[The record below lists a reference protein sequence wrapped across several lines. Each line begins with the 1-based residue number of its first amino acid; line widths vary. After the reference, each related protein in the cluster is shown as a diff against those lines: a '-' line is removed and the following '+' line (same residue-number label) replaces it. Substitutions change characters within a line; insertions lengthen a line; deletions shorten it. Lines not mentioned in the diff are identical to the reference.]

1 MASETMLAAT
11 SILKK
16 PEIRIAK
23 ITDDITLPRSI
34 SLKSL
39 LVGIAGFLF
48 GVLFYIIFYALL
60 FRFTVVSFF
69 FISFMFTIIAVGLSN
84 YQPLRGENW
93 SSWLNLQAGSA
104 RGGKVEIDGVR
115 VKAYIGIAPLKYSAS
130 GKINVV
136 SSAQEVLPGSVDDRG
151 VSKKR

>member
-1 MASETMLAAT
+1 MPSENMLAAT

-16 PEIRIAK
+16 PQIRIAK
-23 ITDDITLPRSI
+23 ITEDIILPRSI

-39 LVGIAGFLF
+39 LVGIAGFIF
-48 GVLFYIIFYALL
+48 GVVFYLIFYALL

-69 FISFMFTIIAVGLSN
+69 FISFLFTLIAVGLSN

-104 RGGKVEIDGVR
+104 RGGKIEIDGVR
-115 VKAYIGIAPLKYSAS
+115 VKAYIGIAPLNYSAS

-136 SSAQEVLPGSVDDRG
+136 SSAQEVFPGSVDDRG
-151 VSKKR
+151 ISKKR

>member
-1 MASETMLAAT
+1 MASENMLAAT

-16 PEIRIAK
+16 PQIRIAQ
-23 ITDDITLPRSI
+23 ITEDITLPRSI

-39 LVGIAGFLF
+39 LVGIAGFIF
-48 GVLFYIIFYALL
+48 GVVFYLIFYALL
-60 FRFTVVSFF
+60 FRFTIVSFF
-69 FISFMFTIIAVGLSN
+69 FISFLFTLIAVGLSN

-104 RGGKVEIDGVR
+104 RGGKIEIDGVR
-115 VKAYIGIAPLKYSAS
+115 VKAYIGIAPLNYSAS

>member
-16 PEIRIAK
+16 PQIRIAK
-23 ITDDITLPRSI
+23 ITEDITLPRSI

-39 LVGIAGFLF
+39 LVGIAGFIF
-48 GVLFYIIFYALL
+48 GVVFYLIFYALL

-69 FISFMFTIIAVGLSN
+69 FITFLFSLIAVGLSN

-93 SSWLNLQAGSA
+93 SSWLNLQVGSA
-104 RGGKVEIDGVR
+104 RGGKIEIDGVR
-115 VKAYIGIAPLKYSAS
+115 VKAYIGIAPLNYSAS
-130 GKINVV
+130 GKISVV

>member
-16 PEIRIAK
+16 PQIRIAK

-39 LVGIAGFLF
+39 LVGIAGFII
-48 GVLFYIIFYALL
+48 GILFYLIFYALL
-60 FRFTVVSFF
+60 FSFTVVSFF

-115 VKAYIGIAPLKYSAS
+115 VKAYIGIAQLNYSAS

>member
-16 PEIRIAK
+16 PQIRIAK

-115 VKAYIGIAPLKYSAS
+115 VKAYIGIAPLNYSAS
-130 GKINVV
+130 GKIHVV

>member
-16 PEIRIAK
+16 PQIRIAK

-39 LVGIAGFLF
+39 LVGIAGFIF
-48 GVLFYIIFYALL
+48 GVVFYFIFYALL

-69 FISFMFTIIAVGLSN
+69 FTTFLFSLIAVGLSN

-93 SSWLNLQAGSA
+93 SSWLNLQAGAA
-104 RGGKVEIDGVR
+104 RGGKIEIDGVR
-115 VKAYIGIAPLKYSAS
+115 VKAYIGIAPLNYSAS

-151 VSKKR
+151 ISKKR

>member
-16 PEIRIAK
+16 PQIRIAK

-39 LVGIAGFLF
+39 LVGIAGFII
-48 GVLFYIIFYALL
+48 GILFYLIFYALL
-60 FRFTVVSFF
+60 FSFTVVSFF

-93 SSWLNLQAGSA
+93 SSCLNLQAGSA

-115 VKAYIGIAPLKYSAS
+115 VKAYIGIAQLNYSAS

>member
-16 PEIRIAK
+16 PQIRIAQ

-39 LVGIAGFLF
+39 LVGIGGFLF
-48 GVLFYIIFYALL
+48 GVLFYIIFYSLL
-60 FRFTVVSFF
+60 FSFTVVSFF
-69 FISFMFTIIAVGLSN
+69 FISFLFTIIAVGLSN

-104 RGGKVEIDGVR
+104 MGGKVEIDGARVR
-115 VKAYIGIAPLKYSAS
+115 AYIGIAPLNYSAS
-130 GKINVV
+130 GKINIV

>member
-16 PEIRIAK
+16 PQIRIAK
-23 ITDDITLPRSI
+23 ITEDITLPRSI

-39 LVGIAGFLF
+39 LVGIAGFIF
-48 GVLFYIIFYALL
+48 GVVFYLIFYALL

-69 FISFMFTIIAVGLSN
+69 FISFLFTLIAVGLSN

-93 SSWLNLQAGSA
+93 SSWLNLQAGAA
-104 RGGKVEIDGVR
+104 RGGKIEIDGVR
-115 VKAYIGIAPLKYSAS
+115 VKAYIGIAPLNYSAS

>member
-16 PEIRIAK
+16 PQIRIAK
-23 ITDDITLPRSI
+23 ITEDITLPRSI

-39 LVGIAGFLF
+39 LVGIAGFIF
-48 GVLFYIIFYALL
+48 GVVFYLIFYALL

-69 FISFMFTIIAVGLSN
+69 FISFLFTLIAVGLSN

-93 SSWLNLQAGSA
+93 SSWLNLQAGAA
-104 RGGKVEIDGVR
+104 RGGKIEIDGVR
-115 VKAYIGIAPLKYSAS
+115 VKAYIGIAPLNYSAS

-151 VSKKR
+151 ISKKR

>member
-16 PEIRIAK
+16 PQIRIAK

-39 LVGIAGFLF
+39 LVGIAGFII
-48 GVLFYIIFYALL
+48 GILFYLIFYALL
-60 FRFTVVSFF
+60 FSFTVVSFF

-115 VKAYIGIAPLKYSAS
+115 VKAYIGIAQLNYSAS

-151 VSKKR
+151 ISKKR

>member
-16 PEIRIAK
+16 PQIRIAK
-23 ITDDITLPRSI
+23 ITEDITLPRSI

-39 LVGIAGFLF
+39 LVGIAGFIF
-48 GVLFYIIFYALL
+48 GVVFYLIFYALL

-69 FISFMFTIIAVGLSN
+69 FISFLFTLIAVGLSN

-93 SSWLNLQAGSA
+93 SSWLNLQAGAA
-104 RGGKVEIDGVR
+104 RGGKIEIDGVR
-115 VKAYIGIAPLKYSAS
+115 VKAYIGIAPLNYSAS

-136 SSAQEVLPGSVDDRG
+136 SSAQEVLPGSVDNRG
-151 VSKKR
+151 ISKKR

>member
-16 PEIRIAK
+16 PQIRIAK
-23 ITDDITLPRSI
+23 ITEDITLPRSI

-39 LVGIAGFLF
+39 LVGIAGFIF
-48 GVLFYIIFYALL
+48 GVVFYLIFYALL

-69 FISFMFTIIAVGLSN
+69 FISFLFTLIAVGLSN

-104 RGGKVEIDGVR
+104 RGGKIEIDGVR
-115 VKAYIGIAPLKYSAS
+115 VKAYIGIAPLNYSAS

-136 SSAQEVLPGSVDDRG
+136 SSAQEVLPGSVDNRG
-151 VSKKR
+151 ISKKR

>member
-16 PEIRIAK
+16 PQIRIAK
-23 ITDDITLPRSI
+23 ITEDITLPRSI

-39 LVGIAGFLF
+39 LVGIAGFIF
-48 GVLFYIIFYALL
+48 GVVFYLIFYALL

-69 FISFMFTIIAVGLSN
+69 FISFLFTLIAVGLSN

-104 RGGKVEIDGVR
+104 RGGKIEIDGVR
-115 VKAYIGIAPLKYSAS
+115 VKAYIGIAPLNYSAS

-151 VSKKR
+151 ISKKR